1 MQHIDYGLGAFNAHV
16 LESYPAERA
25 FDLVE
30 LYQDLLARNQL
41 AAYEVSTRFYEI
53 GGPAGLEETRQHLS

>member
-1 MQHIDYGLGAFNAHV
+1 VD
-16 LESYPAERA
+16 RA

-30 LYQDLLARNQL
+30 VYQGLLARNQL